1 VVHFEVTCFFLITN
15 PGFMHVISIRLYPV
29 LVFIFTQLKECFT
42 GVVGEEKLFVQFREI
57 VCELPLQLIN
67 L

>member
-1 VVHFEVTCFFLITN
+1 
-15 PGFMHVISIRLYPV
+15 MHVISIRLYPV